1 MFPNIHNS
9 PIRITSSQKYTPI
22 VDVSIQRNVI
32 QLKKKKAKGRA
43 SKGKGLTTSAWLPQ
57 FDPQNPHKGGQR
69 ELTPQNWPLTSI
81 STPRHVHMHPHAYTL
96 IHTVKRKSII
106 DKTVCVVYVYLCVYL
121 CIRIWRPVVNIR
133 CFFSLLL
140 SILFFETQ
148 SLTKVTVLATLM
160 AQHVPGISLS
170 SEPPSLRL

>member
-1 MFPNIHNS
+1 MKVHRCFQTFIIVPYENTLYWCTVNQLTKIHTNCGCVHTKKCYS
-9 PIRITSSQKYTPI
+9 T
-22 VDVSIQRNVI
+22 
-32 QLKKKKAKGRA
+32 KKKKAKGRA

-81 STPRHVHMHPHAYTL
+81 STTRHVHMHPHAYTL

-106 DKTVCVVYVYLCVYL
+106 DKTMCVVYVYLCVCL

-133 CFFSLLL
+133 CFFSLAFYL
-140 SILFFETQ
+140 IFWD
-148 SLTKVTVLATLM
+148 TVS
-160 AQHVPGISLS
+160 HKGHWFG
-170 SEPPSLRL
+170 